1 MTITLEICVG
11 TLEDVKTCSKFPVDR
26 IELTSCL
33 ELGGLTP
40 TLGFL
45 KEAKAITN
53 IPMACMVRPHANG
66 FVYSDHD
73 IKAMMSDAKYLL
85 EAGADS
91 IVFGFLNPDNTV
103 NKERTIEMVNLIHSY
118 HKEAAFHKAIDQT
131 ENFKEAIN
139 VLIEAKVDRVLTEGG
154 YNKSVQAK
162 RETLR
167 WLVEHHD
174 HELKCLM
181 GGGVRS
187 ENVLDIIKDTKT
199 TQVHSSCR
207 IVNEVGGL
215 ELTSV
220 DPIKLDALIKVLG
233 K

>member
-1 MTITLEICVG
+1 MNISLEICVG
-11 TLEDVKTCSKFPVDR
+11 TLEDVKTCSKFPIDR

-33 ELGGLTP
+33 EFGGLTP

-45 KEAKAITN
+45 KEAKALTH

-91 IVFGFLNPDNTV
+91 IVFGFLNTDNTI
-103 NKERTIEMVNLIHSY
+103 NKERTIEMVDLIHSY

-131 ENFKEAIN
+131 VDFEEAIN

-154 YNKSVQAK
+154 FNKSVQAK

-167 WLVEHHD
+167 WLYEHHD
-174 HELKCLM
+174 EKIKLLV

-187 ENVLDIIKDTKT
+187 ENVLDIIKETKT

-207 IVNEVGGL
+207 RVQEVGGFD
-215 ELTSV
+215 LTSV
-220 DPIKLDALIKVLG
+220 DPIKLDAMIKVLG